1 MHTLPPAV
9 HAMPNLQQTVDPD
22 LTRRTE
28 GQDSNTQCLAADQ
41 HKTRQAKIQECVE
54 NLRRARAS

>member
-22 LTRRTE
+22 LTRRTA
-28 GQDSNTQCLAADQ
+28 S
-41 HKTRQAKIQECVE
+41 
-54 NLRRARAS
+54 ARLKHPMPRSGST